1 MISLEHFYW
10 LVGLLFVAVAA
21 MNLRDR
27 SNPRRFTTALFWAL
41 YALLYLAGERMPPAL
56 VGALM
61 ILMALLAG
69 LGGVAAGKPEV
80 LPEEARRASSAR
92 LGNRLFIP
100 ALLLP
105 LVTVIGATLF
115 KDVQVAV
122 FSAPLPLLDPKH
134 LTLVSLGVAAVVALG
149 AACWL
154 TRSTPLQGV
163 REARRLVDAM
173 GWAVV
178 LPHMLA
184 VLGLLFTE
192 AGVGKAVAHV
202 ATSYIN
208 MDSRFVA
215 VAVFCIGM
223 ALFTI
228 VMGNGFAAFPVMA
241 GGVGIPVLVGVYG
254 ANPAVMAAIGMFSAY
269 CGTLMTPMAANF
281 NIVPAALL
289 ELPDKNA
296 VIRAQIPT
304 ALPLLV
310 ANIFLLYFLM
320 NRS

>member
-1 MISLEHFYW
+1 MTLSIDHFYI
-10 LVGLLFVAVAA
+10 LVGLLLAAVAI
-21 MNLRDR
+21 MNLVDR
-27 SNPRRFTTALFWAL
+27 SNPRRFTTALFWGL
-41 YALLYLAGERMPPAL
+41 YALLYLAGEAL
-56 VGALM
+56 PLAAVGALM
-61 ILMALLAG
+61 IGMALLAG
-69 LGGVAAGKPEV
+69 FGGVKAGQPKALAP
-80 LPEEARRASSAR
+80 EARQASAAR

-105 LVTVIGATLF
+105 LVTVIGATLL
-115 KDVQVAV
+115 KDVQLRG
-122 FSAPLPLLDPKH
+122 LPLLDPAH
-134 LTLVSLGVAAVVALG
+134 ITIVSMGCGAVVALI

-154 TRSTPLQGV
+154 TRATPLQGV

-173 GWAVV
+173 SWAVV
-178 LPHMLA
+178 LPHILA
-184 VLGLLFTE
+184 VLGLLFSE
-192 AGVGKAVAHV
+192 AGVGKAVAHL
-202 ATSYIN
+202 TTTYIGL
-208 MDSRFVA
+208 DSAFIA
-215 VAVFCIGM
+215 VAVYCLGM

-296 VIRAQIPT
+296 VIRAQIPS
-304 ALPLLV
+304 ALPILV

-320 NRS
+320 NL

>member
-1 MISLEHFYW
+1 MTLTIEHFYI
-10 LVGLLFVAVAA
+10 LVGLLLASVAIMSLV
-21 MNLRDR
+21 DR
-27 SNPRRFTTALFWAL
+27 SNPRRFTTALFWGL
-41 YALLYLAGERMPPAL
+41 YALLYLAGERMPPAA

-61 ILMALLAG
+61 VGMALLAG
-69 LGGVAAGKPEV
+69 FGGVKAGAPKTLDV
-80 LPEEARRASSAR
+80 DVRRASVAR
-92 LGNRLFIP
+92 LGNRIFIP

-105 LVTVIGATLF
+105 LVTVIGATVL
-115 KDVQVAV
+115 KDVQVGG
-122 FSAPLPLLDPKH
+122 LPLLDPAH
-134 LTLVSLGVAAVVALG
+134 LTLVSMGCGAIVALA

-173 GWAVV
+173 SWAVV
-178 LPHMLA
+178 LPHILA
-184 VLGLLFTE
+184 VLGLLFSE
-192 AGVGKAVAHV
+192 AGVGKAVAHL
-202 ATSYIN
+202 TTTYIG

-241 GGVGIPVLVGVYG
+241 GGVGIPVLIGMYG

-296 VIRAQIPT
+296 VIRAQIPS
-304 ALPLLV
+304 ALPILV

-320 NRS
+320 NL

>member
-1 MISLEHFYW
+1 MITLEHFYL
-10 LVGLLFVAVAA
+10 LVGLLFAAVAV

-27 SNPRRFTTALFWAL
+27 SNPRRYTTALFWGL
-41 YALLYLAGERMPPAL
+41 YALLYLAGERLPPSV

-61 ILMALLAG
+61 ILMALVAG
-69 LGGVAAGKPEV
+69 FKGVAAGKPAVRSED
-80 LPEEARRASSAR
+80 ERRASSAL

-100 ALLLP
+100 ALILP
-105 LVTVIGATLF
+105 AVTVLGATVF
-115 KDVQVAV
+115 KDVQVGDM
-122 FSAPLPLLDPKH
+122 LLLDPRH
-134 LTLVSLGVAAVVALG
+134 LTLVSLGVAALVALG

-154 TRSTPLQGV
+154 TRASPLQGV

-202 ATSYIN
+202 TTSYID
-208 MDSRFVA
+208 MDSRFIA
-215 VAVFCIGM
+215 VAVFCVGM

-289 ELPDKNA
+289 DLPDKNA

-304 ALPLLV
+304 ALPLLA

-320 NRS
+320 NQ

>member
-1 MISLEHFYW
+1 MITLGFFY
-10 LVGLLFVAVAA
+10 LVLGAMLTIAAV
-21 MNLRDR
+21 MSLRDR
-27 SNPRRFTTALFWAL
+27 HNPKRFSTALFWGL
-41 YALLYLAGERMPPAL
+41 YALVYLAGDYLPPAVAGLVMIVMALIAGFGGVSLGRYSVLSKEERSVSARRLGHWLFLPAL
-56 VGALM
+56 VIPVVTM
-61 ILMALLAG
+61 IGSTLLKDVEI
-69 LGGVAAGKPEV
+69 GGM
-80 LPEEARRASSAR
+80 
-92 LGNRLFIP
+92 
-100 ALLLP
+100 LLLE
-105 LVTVIGATLF
+105 
-115 KDVQVAV
+115 
-122 FSAPLPLLDPKH
+122 PKH
-134 LTLVSLGVAAVVALG
+134 ITLVSLGCASILAVA

-154 TRSTPLQGV
+154 TRATPVQGM
-163 REARRLVDAM
+163 REWRRLVDAT

-184 VLGLLFTE
+184 VLGLLFSE

-202 ATSYIN
+202 TTSYID

-215 VAVFCIGM
+215 VAVFCVGM

-228 VMGNGFAAFPVMA
+228 IMGNGFAAFPVMA
-241 GGVGIPVLVGVYG
+241 GGVGIPILVGVYG

-296 VIRAQIPT
+296 VIKAQLPT

-320 NRS
+320 GQP

>member
-1 MISLEHFYW
+1 MTLTLDHFYV
-10 LVGLLFVAVAA
+10 LVGLLLGAVAV
-21 MNLRDR
+21 MNLLDR
-27 SNPRRFTTALFWAL
+27 SNPRRVTTAMFWGL
-41 YALLYLAGERMPPAL
+41 YALLYLAGERMPPEA

-61 ILMALLAG
+61 IAMALVAG
-69 LGGVAAGKPEV
+69 FGWVRGGKPAMPGED
-80 LPEEARRASSAR
+80 ERRASAAK
-92 LGNRLFIP
+92 LGNRLFLP

-105 LVTVIGATLF
+105 IVTVIGATLLE
-115 KDVQVAV
+115 DVQLGG
-122 FSAPLPLLDPKH
+122 LPMLDQKH
-134 LTLVSLGVAAVVALG
+134 LTLVSLGCGALIALG

-163 REARRLVDAM
+163 REARRLVDAIS
-173 GWAVV
+173 WAVV

-202 ATSYIN
+202 TTSYIN
-208 MDSRFVA
+208 MDSRLVA

-241 GGVGIPVLVGVYG
+241 GGVGIPVLVNMYG

-281 NIVPAALL
+281 NIVPAVLL
-289 ELPDKNA
+289 DLPDKNA

-304 ALPLLV
+304 ALPLLG
-310 ANIFLLYFLM
+310 ANILLLYFLM
-320 NRS
+320 NQ

>member
-1 MISLEHFYW
+1 MITLEHFYL

-21 MNLRDR
+21 MNLLDR
-27 SNPRRFTTALFWAL
+27 SNPRRTTSALFWAL
-41 YALLYLAGERMPPAL
+41 YALLYLAGERLPPAL

-69 LGGVAAGKPEV
+69 FKGVAGGKPV
-80 LPEEARRASSAR
+80 GPPESARRASSSR

-105 LVTVIGATLF
+105 LVTMLGATLF
-115 KDVQVAV
+115 KDVQVGG
-122 FSAPLPLLDPKH
+122 LPLLDPGH
-134 LTLVSLGVAAVVALG
+134 LTLVSLGCASLVALA

-163 REARRLVDAM
+163 REARRLVDAI

-184 VLGLLFTE
+184 VLGLLFAE
-192 AGVGKAVAHV
+192 AGVGKAVAQV
-202 ATSYIN
+202 TTSTID
-208 MDSRFVA
+208 MDSRFIA

-289 ELPDKNA
+289 DLPDKNA
-296 VIRAQIPT
+296 VIRAQLPT

-320 NRS
+320 NQ

>member
-1 MISLEHFYW
+1 MTLTIEHLYVV
-10 LVGLLFVAVAA
+10 VGLLLLAVSV
-21 MNLRDR
+21 MNLLDR
-27 SNPRRFTTALFWAL
+27 SNPRRFTTALFWGL
-41 YALLYLAGERMPPAL
+41 YAFLYLADEGIDPAWI
-56 VGALM
+56 GALM
-61 ILMALLAG
+61 VAMALLAG
-69 LGGVAAGKPEV
+69 FGGVGAGKPSV
-80 LPEEARRASSAR
+80 LPIDARRASAAR

-105 LVTVIGATLF
+105 LVTVVCATLV
-115 KDVQVAV
+115 KDVRIEAQ
-122 FSAPLPLLDPKH
+122 PLLDPAH
-134 LTLVSLGVAAVVALG
+134 LTLVSLGCGALVALL

-154 TRSTPLQGV
+154 TRATPLQGV
-163 REARRLVDAM
+163 REARRLIDAM

-184 VLGLLFTE
+184 VLGLLFSE
-192 AGVGKAVAHV
+192 AGVGKAVAHLV
-202 ATSYIN
+202 TSYIGLET
-208 MDSRFVA
+208 RFVA
-215 VAVFCIGM
+215 VAVFCLGM
-223 ALFTI
+223 ALFTV

-241 GGVGIPVLVGVYG
+241 GGVGIPVLVGEFG

-320 NRS
+320 NP

>member
-1 MISLEHFYW
+1 MTLSIDHFYI
-10 LVGLLFVAVAA
+10 LVGLLLSAVAI
-21 MNLRDR
+21 MNLVDR
-27 SNPRRFTTALFWAL
+27 SNPRRITTALFWGL
-41 YALLYLAGERMPPAL
+41 YALLYLIGERMAPAA

-61 ILMALLAG
+61 IAMSLLAG
-69 LGGVAAGKPEV
+69 FGGVKAGQPNA
-80 LPEEARRASSAR
+80 LAPDTRRASAAR

-105 LVTVIGATLF
+105 LVTVIGATLL
-115 KDVQVAV
+115 KDVRLGG
-122 FSAPLPLLDPKH
+122 LPMLDPAH
-134 LTLVSLGVAAVVALG
+134 ITIVSMGCGAIVALI

-154 TRSTPLQGV
+154 TRATPLQGV

-173 GWAVV
+173 SWAVV
-178 LPHMLA
+178 LPHILA
-184 VLGLLFTE
+184 VLGLLFSE
-192 AGVGKAVAHV
+192 AGVGKAVAHL
-202 ATSYIN
+202 TTTYIGL
-208 MDSRFVA
+208 DSAFIA
-215 VAVFCIGM
+215 VAVYCIGM

-296 VIRAQIPT
+296 VIRAQIPS
-304 ALPLLV
+304 ALPILV

-320 NRS
+320 NL

>member
-1 MISLEHFYW
+1 MTLSIDHFYI
-10 LVGLLFVAVAA
+10 LVGLLLAAVAI
-21 MNLRDR
+21 MNLVDR
-27 SNPRRFTTALFWAL
+27 SNPRRVTTALFWGL
-41 YALLYLAGERMPPAL
+41 YALLYLAGEAL
-56 VGALM
+56 PLAAVGALM
-61 ILMALLAG
+61 IAMALLAG
-69 LGGVAAGKPEV
+69 FGGVKAGQPRA
-80 LPEEARRASSAR
+80 LAPEARQASAAR

-105 LVTVIGATLF
+105 LVTVIGATLL
-115 KDVQVAV
+115 KDVQLGG
-122 FSAPLPLLDPKH
+122 LPLLDPAH
-134 LTLVSLGVAAVVALG
+134 TTIVSMGCGAVVALI

-154 TRSTPLQGV
+154 TRATPLQGV

-173 GWAVV
+173 SWAVV
-178 LPHMLA
+178 LPHILA
-184 VLGLLFTE
+184 VLGLLFSE
-192 AGVGKAVAHV
+192 AGVGKAVAHL
-202 ATSYIN
+202 TTTYIGL
-208 MDSRFVA
+208 DSAFIA
-215 VAVFCIGM
+215 VAVYCLGM

-296 VIRAQIPT
+296 VIRAQIPS
-304 ALPLLV
+304 ALPILV

-320 NRS
+320 NL